1 MADNGRI
8 LIVDDE
14 QSLREFLEIFLRK
27 EGYDVM
33 VAASGVEALR
43 LMDEGNEYDLVL
55 TDLMMPGINGL
66 AVLEGVKERVSDV
79 QVLMMTAYA
88 TADTAI
94 EAMRKGA
101 FDYIQKP
108 FKNDE
113 IRVVIA
119 KALNQR
125 RLVEENRQLR
135 AQVHRKY
142 AFDNIIG
149 KSGAMQRVFD
159 LVERVADTRTS
170 VLITGESGTGKE
182 LIARAIHHNSRRRD
196 DPMVTVNCGAI
207 PESLMES
214 ELFGHV
220 KGAFTGAHVNKRGLF
235 SAAEGGSIFLD
246 EVGELPVLLQVKL
259 LRALQERK
267 IRAVGANTEDSVD
280 VRVIA
285 ATNQDLEDA
294 VQDGRFREDLYY
306 RLNVIRIEMPALRA
320 RREDIPLIADHFLAR
335 FSEDMGKPIEG
346 ISPDATDALMAYDF
360 PGNVRE
366 LENLI
371 ERAVTFETTSA
382 VTRQSL
388 PPRVL
393 GKAAVAQGLSSLA
406 QLPDEG
412 MDLEGVLAR
421 LEKNLLIQAL
431 ERTNGHRTEAAR
443 VLGISFRSIRY
454 KLVKYGIT
462 REAGDDSEG

>member
-1 MADNGRI
+1 
-8 LIVDDE
+8 
-14 QSLREFLEIFLRK
+14 
-27 EGYDVM
+27 
-33 VAASGVEALR
+33 
-43 LMDEGNEYDLVL
+43 
-55 TDLMMPGINGL
+55 
-66 AVLEGVKERVSDV
+66 
-79 QVLMMTAYA
+79 
-88 TADTAI
+88 
-94 EAMRKGA
+94 
-101 FDYIQKP
+101 
-108 FKNDE
+108 
-113 IRVVIA
+113 
-119 KALNQR
+119 
-125 RLVEENRQLR
+125 
-135 AQVHRKY
+135 
-142 AFDNIIG
+142 
-149 KSGAMQRVFD
+149 
-159 LVERVADTRTS
+159 
-170 VLITGESGTGKE
+170 
-182 LIARAIHHNSRRRD
+182 
-196 DPMVTVNCGAI
+196 MVTVNCGAI

-220 KGAFTGAHVNKRGLF
+220 KGAFTGAHANKRGLF

-246 EVGELPVLLQVKL
+246 EVGELPMLLQVKL

-306 RLNVIRIEMPALRA
+306 RLNVIRIEMPALRD

-366 LENLI
+366 LENLV